1 MSAAAG
7 REEEWDAS
15 SDGEEDQ
22 QAPKRRT
29 REKTPMP
36 GSDDSES
43 DWQQRP
49 KSPTSTARRGKRCRD
64 ASFATSERIRVRSDI
79 PRALLYRLWGL

>member
-15 SDGEEDQ
+15 SDGEDQ

-43 DWQQRP
+43 DWRQRP
-49 KSPTSTARRGKRCRD
+49 KSPTSTARRGKRRGD